1 MNEPFVAALDAVR
14 EQLAAT
20 GHDDWAR
27 WCTTLLALA
36 RRNDARAASRYFAAF
51 DGEGD
56 LGTLAQAD
64 GELAARLAVAHD
76 AAVAFDRAA
85 RPS

>member
-14 EQLAAT
+14 EQLTAT

-27 WCTTLLALA
+27 WSTTLVALA

-51 DGEGD
+51 EGEGD
-56 LGTLAQAD
+56 LGTLAASD
-64 GELAARLAVAHD
+64 DELAARLAVAHD
-76 AAVAFDRAA
+76 AAVAFDQAT